1 MPNLYIN
8 MKREVGWNTETFYK
22 KLLEKAQLEKIKVE
36 NSNYV
41 LVWDSR
47 PLISDNPDELKL
59 VWRYKRFKKS

>member
-1 MPNLYIN
+1 MPNLYVN

-36 NSNYV
+36 NFDYV

-47 PLISDNPDELKL
+47 PLINDNPDELNL
-59 VWRYKRFKKS
+59 TWRYKRFKKS

>member
-1 MPNLYIN
+1 MPNLYVN

>member
-8 MKREVGWNTETFYK
+8 MKREGGWNTETFYK

-36 NSNYV
+36 NSDYV

>member
-1 MPNLYIN
+1 MPNLYLT

-36 NSNYV
+36 NSDYV

-47 PLISDNPDELKL
+47 PLIKDNPDELQL
-59 VWRYKRFKKS
+59 TWRYKRFKKS

>member
-1 MPNLYIN
+1 MPNLYVN

-36 NSNYV
+36 NSDYV

-47 PLISDNPDELKL
+47 PLISDNPDELQL
-59 VWRYKRFKKS
+59 TWRYKRFKKS